1 MRVSVCLNGSPQ
13 LEIKIL
19 ADQITHE
26 QRFQLFKDLIWDL
39 ADPRYLTILH
49 HEFTVKEVNA
59 SESMI
64 VWQTFELDQHY
75 QENLPQLPIPDYI
88 FKVVQY
94 ISVSLPINELNGA
107 IDRLDKE
114 EILKNSE
121 LGVKDAEVESLP
133 LNDPKISDE
142 VFKAFLSNL
151 DKNEIGEELIRLSVD
166 QSLDWNLYPE
176 RIHGFLKACQT
187 KVAEYFEY

>member
-1 MRVSVCLNGSPQ
+1 MVSSFS
-13 LEIKIL
+13 IS
-19 ADQITHE
+19 THK

-49 HEFTVKEVNA
+49 HEFTVKEVDV

-94 ISVSLPINELNGA
+94 ISVSLPINELNEA
-107 IDRLDKE
+107 IYRLDKE

-121 LGVKDAEVESLP
+121 LGVKDAEVESYALTDP
-133 LNDPKISDE
+133 QITDEIFAEFLACLDEYKVGMELKEFLEEESLNWEDFPD
-142 VFKAFLSNL
+142 
-151 DKNEIGEELIRLSVD
+151 
-166 QSLDWNLYPE
+166 
-176 RIHGFLKACQT
+176 RIHQYLKSCLSEAS
-187 KVAEYFEY
+187 KS